1 MSPPPMPPP
10 PSPPPSTSPSPPP
23 MPPPSPPPPMP
34 SMPPPPPGC
43 DLGQFGIDDAP
54 NHCGCDTANGFA
66 WMQPTAGDTEATK
79 SVEAGGCCVVD
90 PEMAN
95 QQCPSMGQAEKCCVK
110 TMSPPSPPPP
120 ASTPSP
126 PPMPPPSPPP
136 PSAIP
141 PMPPSTPSL
150 PLCVDEWSKA
160 SCDLQ
165 SKKGNCEKWQE
176 YCKETCGFCPPPS
189 RLRQLSVL
197 EA

>member
-1 MSPPPMPPP
+1 MAPP

-23 MPPPSPPPPMP
+23 PMPSMPPPPMP
-34 SMPPPPPGC
+34 SMPPPPPAC
-43 DLGQFGIDDAP
+43 NLDQFVIGNAP
-54 NHCGCDTANGFA
+54 NHCGCDTANGFV

-79 SVEAGGCCVVD
+79 SVEDGGCCVVD
-90 PEMAN
+90 PEQVN
-95 QQCPSMGQAEKCCVK
+95 QECPSMGQADKCCVK

-141 PMPPSTPSL
+141 PMPPFTPS
-150 PLCVDEWSKA
+150 PPPCADVWSTA
-160 SCDLQ
+160 SCVEQ
-165 SKKGNCEKWQE
+165 SNMGHCDTQGDCKEN
-176 YCKETCGFCPPPS
+176 CKETCGLCPAPS
-189 RLRQLSVL
+189 RLRPLSVL